1 MTRFKHI
8 VVIGFVNHLTLSRQE
23 TALTIDQYRG
33 GVIGLQ
39 IACTLLKSGYKVTLV
54 AKHLPG
60 DTSIEYTSPWYAELT
75 MKNHS
80 LMFGVFLIDKTPGLV
95 LSGGH

>member
-39 IACTLLKSGYKVTLV
+39 IACTLLKSGYKVTVV

-60 DTSIEYTSPWYAELT
+60 DTSIEYTSPWYAP
-75 MKNHS
+75 
-80 LMFGVFLIDKTPGLV
+80 IKTKDRTF
-95 LSGGH
+95 